1 MKQRSDLLRMTR
13 QKQRET
19 IDSALDECIDMGVM
33 REFLTNN
40 RDEVAEILLDE
51 WNWDIVLKAAADEA
65 REKTLCELVHNGYLT
80 VEQATGFAGV
90 TKQKRLDWTRQYDF
104 DDGE

>member
-19 IDSALDECIDMGVM
+19 IGSALDECIDMGVM

-51 WNWDIVLKAAADEA
+51 WNWDIGLKAAADEA

-80 VEQATGFAGV
+80 VKQAAGFAGV
-90 TKQKRLDWTRQYDF
+90 TKQKLLDWTRQYDF

>member
-1 MKQRSDLLRMTR
+1 MKQRSDLLCMTR

-19 IDSALDECIDMGVM
+19 IDGALDECIDAGVT

-40 RDEVAEILLDE
+40 RDEIVEILLDE
-51 WNWDIVLKAAADEA
+51 WNWDIGLKAAADEA

-80 VEQATGFAGV
+80 VEQAAGFAGV
-90 TKQKRLDWTRQYDF
+90 TKQKLLAWTRQYDF

>member
-40 RDEVAEILLDE
+40 RDEVVEILLDE
-51 WNWDIVLKAAADEA
+51 WNWDIGLKAAADEA

-80 VEQATGFAGV
+80 VEQAAGFAGV
-90 TKQKRLDWTRQYDF
+90 TKQKLLDWTRQYYF
-104 DDGE
+104 DDGK

>member
-19 IDSALDECIDMGVM
+19 IDSVLDECIDMGVM

-51 WNWDIVLKAAADEA
+51 WNWDIVLKAAAEEV

-80 VEQATGFAGV
+80 VERAAGFAGV
-90 TKQKRLDWTRQYDF
+90 TKQELLDWIRQYYP
-104 DDGE
+104 DDGG

>member
-1 MKQRSDLLRMTR
+1 MEQRSDLLRATR

-51 WNWDIVLKAAADEA
+51 WNWDIALKAAADEA

-80 VEQATGFAGV
+80 VEQAAGLAGV
-90 TKQKRLDWTRQYDF
+90 TKQKLLDWTRQYDF